1 MLFNSTKGSKCGVV
15 VWTCSN
21 LCAKS
26 NCVQTLLAII
36 VPSDMHWFSVSRT
49 IFSSVTRKIG
59 EGGKIFRRLFCR
71 WTEDTTHLLN
81 VK

>member
-1 MLFNSTKGSKCGVV
+1 MLFTSTKGSKCGVV

-36 VPSDMHWFSVSRT
+36 VPSDMHWFSVSWTHRLA
-49 IFSSVTRKIG
+49 FLLSEELVCVSKSVAGRY
-59 EGGKIFRRLFCR
+59 LA
-71 WTEDTTHLLN
+71 
-81 VK
+81 V